1 MKEEAFVKWTNMIGG
16 LVTWLMV
23 MSMFLYVLG
32 KYLIIW

>member
-1 MKEEAFVKWTNMIGG
+1 MKWTDVVGG